1 MPNTTLGVEAAR
13 RRLPELLER
22 AAAGERIVI
31 QRHRT
36 PMAALVPLAGQAPV
50 DPLLRQRQI
59 QSLMALQGSGRGCWD
74 PQQRQPARP
83 APPPPAFVQP
93 VQNLPRQDAFNPR
106 LLAHGCRIA
115 LDGTALVAFLADA
128 KGAGTNLRAALVSMA
143 SKITV
148 GDGKSP
154 DSRKAFL
161 LILSDGVEGN
171 VNEYERNG
179 WAGWRTYGNWTP
191 DANLID
197 SSPGFY
203 HGQERSQAVDPTM
216 CNAIKASG
224 VTVLTLHTEY
234 LTPVGTGDYRFQQI
248 QSQLKPVIATRLRDC
263 ASGADL
269 AFNASSPAEIKA
281 GTLKMLAAVI
291 AKAHLVN

>member
-1 MPNTTLGVEAAR
+1 MPDTTLGVEAAR

-93 VQNLPRQDAFNPR
+93 VQNLPHQGAFNPR

-115 LDGTALVAFLADA
+115 LDGTALVAFLSDA
-128 KGAGTNLRAALVSMA
+128 KGAGKHLEPLMHGIAAGYWIGVVSSLSLMRVLEGPLA
-143 SKITV
+143 R
-148 GDGKSP
+148 GDEALTQ
-154 DSRKAFL
+154 RYIQAFNNPHHWQ
-161 LILSDGVEGN
+161 LIPSDGAIAAAAVRLRRQE
-171 VNEYERNG
+171 
-179 WAGWRTYGNWTP
+179 P
-191 DANLID
+191 QLDD
-197 SSPGFY
+197 S
-203 HGQERSQAVDPTM
+203 
-216 CNAIKASG
+216 CAIELA
-224 VTVLTLHTEY
+224 TA
-234 LTPVGTGDYRFQQI
+234 I
-248 QSQLKPVIATRLRDC
+248 QSGAVVLVTDHPALAQTELHPVLSALR
-263 ASGADL
+263 
-269 AFNASSPAEIKA
+269 I
-281 GTLKMLAAVI
+281 
-291 AKAHLVN
+291 

>member
-1 MPNTTLGVEAAR
+1 MPDTILGVEAAR

-93 VQNLPRQDAFNPR
+93 VHNLPHQGAFNPR
-106 LLAHGCRIA
+106 LLAHGSRIA

-128 KGAGTNLRAALVSMA
+128 KGAGKHLEPLMQGIGAGYWIGVVSSLSLMRVLEGPLARGDEALTQRY
-143 SKITV
+143 IQ
-148 GDGKSP
+148 
-154 DSRKAFL
+154 AFNNPHHWQ
-161 LILSDGVEGN
+161 LIPSDG
-171 VNEYERNG
+171 
-179 WAGWRTYGNWTP
+179 AI
-191 DANLID
+191 AAA
-197 SSPGFY
+197 
-203 HGQERSQAVDPTM
+203 AV
-216 CNAIKASG
+216 
-224 VTVLTLHTEY
+224 
-234 LTPVGTGDYRFQQI
+234 
-248 QSQLKPVIATRLRDC
+248 RLRRQEPQLDDSC
-263 ASGADL
+263 AIELATAIHSGAVVLVTDHPAL
-269 AFNASSPAEIKA
+269 AQTELHPVLSALRI
-281 GTLKMLAAVI
+281 
-291 AKAHLVN
+291 